1 MPLTAGAKL
10 DGYEVVSLL
19 GAGGMGEVYRARDPA
34 LKREVA
40 IKILPTFVSR
50 DPDRLRRFE
59 QEAQAAAALNHPNIL
74 AVHRL
79 GTFEGA
85 PYLVSELLE
94 GSTLRQVFQRGPQ
107 PVRKTIDYAVQIA
120 HGLAAAHEQGI
131 VHRDL
136 KPENLFVTKDG
147 RIKILDFGLAK
158 LMQPQPEPDGNA
170 PTMSRGTDPGMVM
183 GTAGYMSPE
192 QVRGKAIDHR
202 TDIFSF
208 GAILYEMLT
217 GTRAFHRSTSA
228 ETMTAILNDD
238 PPAISQLVQTTPP
251 GLQRVVHRCLE
262 KNAEQRFHSAS
273 DLAFALEALSESG
286 SVPAIAVSGAPG
298 QRRRSKMLVWSG
310 GVVAVLTLAAAAYL
324 AIASRNSVP
333 PLRVSYT
340 QITHDGHAKQL
351 KGTDGSRLYFDQDQL
366 QSIGQVAISGGEIAP
381 VRVAVSSPH
390 LVDVSPDGSTF
401 LVTSFTG
408 GLQKAY
414 PLWSVRIL
422 GGSAR
427 HLSEAVDAAWSP
439 DGGTVAYSTG
449 EGDIRVIQSDGGEDR
464 RLASVGSLVT
474 SICWSPDG
482 KTIRFTKDQ
491 ALWEMSSS
499 GSDLHRVLPAWSAG
513 QDYGKWAQDGR
524 FFFVSRG
531 QIWTIDERHLLFRRS
546 SDQPVQMTSGPIR
559 WDSPI
564 PAKDGKTIFAA
575 GATPR
580 GELIRFDAQS
590 RQFQP
595 FLAGI
600 SAEFVSFSWNGKSV
614 AYVSFPD
621 GILWRANGDGSSPIQ
636 LTNNTIYPRL
646 PSWSPDST
654 QIVFMATPPHG
665 GNTRAYIVSS
675 QGGTPRLLLPAEAG
689 PETDPNWSPDGRK
702 IVFST
707 SREAG
712 DDPKSVICI
721 LELDSNHVTTLP
733 GSVGMYSPRWSPD
746 GHSIVTLNPKSRGL
760 NIFDIRMQRW
770 STPYKGFAGFPRWS
784 RDSHSIYFFQ
794 GFLDIPAGVFRI
806 SASGGDAERI
816 ADLKGV
822 HNTGYYSVWLELDPT
837 DAPLLL
843 RDIGTSDVYALTLE
857 QK

>member
-1 MPLTAGAKL
+1 
-10 DGYEVVSLL
+10 
-19 GAGGMGEVYRARDPA
+19 
-34 LKREVA
+34 
-40 IKILPTFVSR
+40 
-50 DPDRLRRFE
+50 
-59 QEAQAAAALNHPNIL
+59 
-74 AVHRL
+74 
-79 GTFEGA
+79 
-85 PYLVSELLE
+85 
-94 GSTLRQVFQRGPQ
+94 
-107 PVRKTIDYAVQIA
+107 
-120 HGLAAAHEQGI
+120 
-131 VHRDL
+131 
-136 KPENLFVTKDG
+136 
-147 RIKILDFGLAK
+147 
-158 LMQPQPEPDGNA
+158 
-170 PTMSRGTDPGMVM
+170 MVM

-192 QVRGKAIDHR
+192 QVRGKAVDHR

-208 GAILYEMLT
+208 GAIVYEMLT

-238 PPAISQLVQTTPP
+238 PPAISQLAQTTPP

-262 KNAEQRFHSAS
+262 KNPEQRFHSAS

-286 SVPAIAVSGAPG
+286 SVPAVAVSGAPG
-298 QRRRSKMLVWSG
+298 QRRRSNMPVWSG
-310 GVVAVLTLAAAAYL
+310 SVVALLTLAAAAYL
-324 AIASRNSVP
+324 VVASRNSVP
-333 PLRVSYT
+333 PLRVSAYA

-351 KGTDGSRLYFDQDQL
+351 KGTDGSRLYFNQDPSQP
-366 QSIGQVAISGGEIAP
+366 IGQVAISGGEIAP
-381 VRVAVSSPH
+381 VPVAVSNPQ

-401 LVTSFTG
+401 LVGSFTG

-427 HLSEAVDAAWSP
+427 HLSDAVDAAWSP
-439 DGGTVAYSTG
+439 DGSTVAYSTG
-449 EGDIRVIQSDGGEDR
+449 GGDIHLIQSDGAEDQ
-464 RLASVGSLVT
+464 RLASVGSRVT

-491 ALWEMSSS
+491 ALWQMSSS

-531 QIWTIDERHLLFRRS
+531 QIWMLDERHSLFRRS

-564 PAKDGKTIFAA
+564 LGKDGKTIFASGVA
-575 GATPR
+575 PR

-600 SAEFVSFSWNGKSV
+600 SADFVSFSRDGKSV

-621 GILWRANGDGSSPIQ
+621 GILWRANRDGSSPIQ

-646 PSWSPDST
+646 PSWSPDGT

-665 GNTRAYIVSS
+665 GNTRAYLVSS
-675 QGGTPRLLLPAEAG
+675 QGGPPRLLLPGEVG

-702 IVFST
+702 VVFST

-746 GHSIVTLNPKSRGL
+746 GHSIVTLNPKSLGL
-760 NIFDIRMQRW
+760 NIFDIRTQRW
-770 STPYKGFAGFPRWS
+770 STPYKGPAGFPTWS
-784 RDSHSIYFFQ
+784 RDSHSIYVLRFQ
-794 GFLDIPAGVFRI
+794 DNPGLLRIP
-806 SASGGDAERI
+806 ASGGNAERI

-822 HNTGYYSVWLELDPT
+822 HFTGYYTVWFGLDPT

-843 RDIGTSDVYALTLE
+843 RDVGTSDIYALTLE